1 MHITKFLP
9 SVLLMAGFAGQPL
22 WAATD
27 MDMTAASDSS
37 ISMQMQHEHGG
48 QVYAANSL
56 ENKWVV
62 DRHGAGSWQS
72 ELESWI
78 GSDDNKLFIK
88 ADGKQAESEQLDANV
103 MALYS
108 CNIST
113 FWDAQAGL
121 RYRQNNNLVA
131 DKHAVDVVVGIH
143 GLAPYFFE
151 TQAYLYVGEHQH
163 VSMSLEARRDL
174 LWTQKLISEPFVKA
188 TVLLRDNSKA
198 AQKTG
203 LSHAEVGVQT
213 RYEINKTVMPFF
225 EVAYESDLGQKATA
239 WQQLTPNEYGVVY
252 ALGVLLKF

>member
-1 MHITKFLP
+1 MHITKLFASGLFLA
-9 SVLLMAGFAGQPL
+9 SVAGQPL
-22 WAATD
+22 WAADD
-27 MDMTAASDSS
+27 MEMTSSSDTSA
-37 ISMQMQHEHGG
+37 MQMQHEHGG
-48 QVYAANSL
+48 QIYAANSL

-62 DRHGAGSWQS
+62 DRHGVGSWQS

-88 ADGKQAESEQLDANV
+88 ADGKQAESEQLDASV

-108 CNIST
+108 RNIST

-131 DKHAVDVVVGIH
+131 DQHAVDAVVGIH

-151 TQAYLYVGEHQH
+151 TQAYLCVGEHQH
-163 VSMSLEARRDL
+163 VSMSLEAKRDL
-174 LWTQKLISEPFVKA
+174 LWTQKLISQPFVKA
-188 TVLLRDNSKA
+188 TLLLRDDSKA

-225 EVAYESDLGQKATA
+225 EIAYESDLGQKVTA
-239 WQQLTPNEYGVVY
+239 WQEVTPNEYGLVY